1 MPKDSQPDPKHS
13 AFNKDSQSAQVAN
26 EQKHTR
32 NYHRAAGDGTIT
44 KK

>member
-13 AFNKDSQSAQVAN
+13 GSNKDSASAKMAN
-26 EQKHTR
+26 QPSHSA
-32 NYHRAAGDGTIT
+32 NYHKAAGDGTIT